1 MINELFIFV
10 SGILLLP
17 LTNILTN
24 LNSRDTLGIALT
36 VLLAICIAF
45 NIIVLLLRSC
55 YLGYH
60 LLCKKPEPI
69 FDEKLTDVET
79 ESPVS

>member
-1 MINELFIFV
+1 M
-10 SGILLLP
+10 
-17 LTNILTN
+17 
-24 LNSRDTLGIALT
+24 T

-60 LLCKKPEPI
+60 LLCQKPERI
-69 FDEKLTDVET
+69 FDDKLTDVEET
-79 ESPVS
+79 ESPASQHNDVNDVETQNTGLPRPINDDEKGNTNVYH

>member
-1 MINELFIFV
+1 M
-10 SGILLLP
+10 LP

-24 LNSRDTLGIALT
+24 LDSRDNLGIAMT

-60 LLCKKPEPI
+60 LLCQKPERI
-69 FDEKLTDVET
+69 FDDKLADAEET
-79 ESPVS
+79 ESPAS